1 MSVSTKHDG
10 IKWSPYAHVA
20 KYDVEVVRELTEYL
34 GYEPKAADYARL
46 SIIPNDEAEAHGNLL
61 TTAGLQRI
69 TNLIIGAGGQ
79 AFASTATA
87 AVGVGSTAT
96 AAGVGNTT
104 LLADGT
110 AENGT
115 VGCRYQA
122 VDSTPT
128 AVNGVITAVSTFASG
143 FGNFAWQEWC
153 WAAITGGLTAANNLA
168 GVGTTSEQMLNRK
181 VASLGTKVSGASWV
195 FTTTVTLS

>member
-1 MSVSTKHDG
+1 MTQLDG
-10 IKWSPYAHVA
+10 INWLAFAHVDKYSPDQVTWATA
-20 KYDVEVVRELTEYL
+20 KL
-34 GYEPKAADYARL
+34 GYEPKGFELDL
-46 SIIPNDEAEAHGNLL
+46 LFKSGPEDGTVESKGNLL

-87 AVGVGSTAT
+87 ALGVGSTAT
-96 AAGVGNTT
+96 AANVADTALG
-104 LLADGT
+104 ADGT

-153 WAAITGGLTAANNLA
+153 WAAITGGLTANATLAN
-168 GVGTTSEQMLNRK
+168 VGTTSEQMLNHK
-181 VASLGTKVSGASWV
+181 VTPLGTKVSGASWV

>member
-1 MSVSTKHDG
+1 MTYIKHDG
-10 IKWSPYAHVA
+10 LNWMAFAHVA
-20 KYDVEVVRELTEYL
+20 KYSPDQVTWATNKL
-34 GYEPKAADYARL
+34 GYEPKGFELDLLFQAPEDGT
-46 SIIPNDEAEAHGNLL
+46 AESAGNIL

-79 AFASTATA
+79 AFASTSTA

-96 AAGVGNTT
+96 GEVVGNTA
-104 LLADGT
+104 LGADGT
-110 AENGT
+110 AETGT

-153 WAAITGGLTAANNLA
+153 WAAITGGLTASATLAN
-168 GVGTTSEQMLNRK
+168 VGTTSEQMLNRK
-181 VASLGTKVSGASWV
+181 TASLGTKVSGASWV